1 MPQAV
6 AMRRA
11 DMEGY
16 ESDVVDLVARSLIK
30 LQSLNG
36 GVGGSGGNDGSGA
49 NDSVLRDDGDD
60 DNREKVTD
68 PSSPRGAIARIQGL
82 GPLAAAVIDRMM
94 TLRLEE
100 VRMEMQQE
108 EDAATDEDDVEEE
121 YDDGDDVD
129 GDDDNNDE
137 R

>member
-1 MPQAV
+1 
-6 AMRRA
+6 MRRA

-60 DNREKVTD
+60 DNRDKVTD
-68 PSSPRGAIARIQGL
+68 ASSLRGAIARIQGL